1 MIGTLFAG
9 YKIIEKLGGRSNGVV
24 FRAYD
29 PKGDQFVAIK
39 ILIRDLFINAEKQG
53 RFLREAQTA
62 VILEHPNIAQ
72 LYELG
77 DSRGTQYI
85 VMEYIEGKTFR
96 KIIEAH
102 PDGVSLK
109 AFCGMIRPVFD
120 ALTYAHSRGVV
131 HRDLKPDNLIL
142 NNLGSPMIVDFGLS
156 KTSELDDLENGYITS
171 KGMVLGSPGYMSPEQ
186 VTSHPQDHRSD
197 IFSMGVIMYEL
208 LNGKNPF
215 LDDSPISSMKN
226 ILNEDPLTLE
236 LLRPDLPDALI
247 ALISGCLEKDPE
259 KRFSD
264 TGKICREITQI
275 QKQYSS

>member
-1 MIGTLFAG
+1 
-9 YKIIEKLGGRSNGVV
+9 
-24 FRAYD
+24 
-29 PKGDQFVAIK
+29 
-39 ILIRDLFINAEKQG
+39 
-53 RFLREAQTA
+53 
-62 VILEHPNIAQ
+62 
-72 LYELG
+72 
-77 DSRGTQYI
+77 
-85 VMEYIEGKTFR
+85 MEYIEGKTFR
-96 KIIEAH
+96 KIIEEH

-109 AFCGMIRPVFD
+109 AFCGMIRPVFE

-142 NNLGSPMIVDFGLS
+142 NKLGSPMIVDFGLS
-156 KTSELDDLENGYITS
+156 KTSELDDLDNGYITS

-215 LDDSPISSMKN
+215 LDDSPIASMGK

-247 ALISGCLEKDPE
+247 VLITGCLEKDPE

-264 TGKICREITQI
+264 TDKICREITQI